1 MVLRRGVLPQCPR
14 AVEGAE
20 NATAGAKRFQ
30 PKAERNLPAEIYG
43 PERPAA
49 SPGLQPCAVLR
60 VVTRSRRLC
69 GNLGVRARASQPGA
83 RQWLGDGSG
92 PKDGPPVAG
101 ASRSVR
107 GRLASGLRRLWSV
120 AGGSRPTPLPSPM
133 RQPCCRGRCSSR
145 WGVRLPLPPS
155 AAIRSRR
162 TVALFASPQSWNIVR
177 QPDSA
182 MPAAAIRAGKH
193 HAAWYTPLGCL
204 KSATGGATAGEKSA
218 ALLWKYC

>member
-155 AAIRSRR
+155 AAI
-162 TVALFASPQSWNIVR
+162 A
-177 QPDSA
+177 
-182 MPAAAIRAGKH
+182 RAGPWHCLRHRK
-193 HAAWYTPLGCL
+193 AGISSANRILQCLPPLSEPG
-204 KSATGGATAGEKSA
+204 STTQRGTHR
-218 ALLWKYC
+218 WVV